1 MTILVMLSC
10 LLKMSGISSTPTWS
24 DFAWINGA
32 VLNFGSSAMESWSAA
47 TLPEKTPRLK
57 LPTFTGRPRVV
68 LRVDSIWGRKLLT
81 FTSNGTAMA
90 MTINT
95 TTTMPATCR
104 AVFTTMPPEGGTRR
118 GRRSVET
125 ESVYQKQRSLV
136 AGCWSG
142 SFAVVRDRWFRQWR
156 MTAD

>member
-1 MTILVMLSC
+1 MFSC

-32 VLNFGSSAMESWSAA
+32 LLNLGSSAMERRSAP

-68 LRVDSIWGRKLLT
+68 LSVDSIWGRKLLT
-81 FTSNGTAMA
+81 FTSKGTAMA

-95 TTTMPATCR
+95 ATTMPATLR
-104 AVFTTMPPEGGTRR
+104 AVFTTYLLKAGPDAEGDRWRLSQSIKTAVV
-118 GRRSVET
+118 GRW
-125 ESVYQKQRSLV
+125 SLV
-136 AGCWSG
+136 VGRWPFATAGS
-142 SFAVVRDRWFRQWR
+142 SND
-156 MTAD
+156 

>member
-32 VLNFGSSAMESWSAA
+32 LLNFGSSAMESWSAL

-57 LPTFTGRPRVV
+57 LPTLTGRPSAV
-68 LRVDSIWGRKLLT
+68 LRVDSICGRKLLT
-81 FTSNGTAMA
+81 FTSNGSAMA

-95 TTTMPATCR
+95 ATTMPATLR
-104 AVFTTMPPEGGTRR
+104 AVFTTYLLKAGPDAEGDRWRLSQSIKTAVV
-118 GRRSVET
+118 GRW
-125 ESVYQKQRSLV
+125 SLV
-136 AGCWSG
+136 VGRSRPLVL
-142 SFAVVRDRWFRQWR
+142 S
-156 MTAD
+156 MTDDCRLAT

>member
-32 VLNFGSSAMESWSAA
+32 LLNLGSSAMESWSAP

-57 LPTFTGRPRVV
+57 LPTFTGRPIVV

-81 FTSNGTAMA
+81 FTNNGTAMA

-95 TTTMPATCR
+95 ATTMPAILR
-104 AVFTTMPPEGGTRR
+104 AVFTIPPKGRPDAER
-118 GRRSVET
+118 GRSEIVVGNHGQFIKTAVVGRW
-125 ESVYQKQRSLV
+125 SLV
-136 AGCWSG
+136 
-142 SFAVVRDRWFRQWR
+142 VRGRWFCQRL
-156 MTAD
+156 TTID